1 MTILATGTFK
11 LTILKDCLLLGA
23 KRTQLTIQK
32 LPYAL
37 KQTAATFKNIEKDF
51 LHPLWLAVT
60 NVLFDLLNDLCV
72 KLPKPPLITI
82 SDISS
87 NGNSQTLIYESKLEE
102 LSQKYDFYSF
112 IAPITEAI
120 NAYLKCL
127 HQYPSLLSQ
136 LTGKL
141 NFIIKITN

>member
-1 MTILATGTFK
+1 M
-11 LTILKDCLLLGA
+11 
-23 KRTQLTIQK
+23 
-32 LPYAL
+32 
-37 KQTAATFKNIEKDF
+37 
-51 LHPLWLAVT
+51 
-60 NVLFDLLNDLCV
+60 
-72 KLPKPPLITI
+72 KLPKSPLITI

-102 LSQKYDFYSF
+102 LSQIYDFNLY

-136 LTGKL
+136 LTGTDIDSNTNTTNAKKINDIITYIIFQMGFYNYLSIHKRRILTLHSLNESFLCFFNLLIDQKL
-141 NFIIKITN
+141 LINFY

>member
-1 MTILATGTFK
+1 MLNSTRPMYLI
-11 LTILKDCLLLGA
+11 IN
-23 KRTQLTIQK
+23 
-32 LPYAL
+32 AL
-37 KQTAATFKNIEKDF
+37 KQTAASFKNIEKDF
-51 LHPLWLAVT
+51 WHPLRLAVT

-102 LSQKYDFYSF
+102 LSQIYDFNLY

-136 LTGKL
+136 LTGKYYL
-141 NFIIKITN
+141 ST